1 MTAALLPIPY
11 LHGSIPPLFIMSH
24 YHRLGQIPRKRHTQF
39 RQPDGSLYSE
49 QLVGTLGF
57 HGVSSLLYHVH
68 PPTQIKHVGV
78 PKPFAPKLI
87 KDRPLQPEHL
97 RTLAQTSTGGDYLAA
112 RQTLLGNADVTMS
125 ICNPTDKRMD
135 YYYKNAQA
143 DEVIFVH
150 EGRGEL
156 WSQMGKVAFEPGD
169 YVVVPRTVIHQ
180 LHFEEGP
187 VRLMIIESFS
197 PVETVRRYR
206 NHFGQLLEH
215 SPYCER
221 DMRPPGELITEEFPE
236 GDYVIYTKKEGLLHE
251 LTYAHS
257 PFDVVGWD
265 GYFYPYAFSIH
276 DFEPITGRLHQPPPV
291 HQTFEGHN
299 YVICSFVPRLFDYH
313 PLSIPAPYNHS
324 NVDSDEVLYYV
335 AGNFMSRKGVDLA
348 SFTWHPTGLP
358 HGPHPGTV
366 EASIGKKETH
376 ELAVMLD
383 TFRPLYLTE
392 TALQYID
399 GRSPMSWN
407 PGFVPDPPRSA
418 DMMD

>member
-1 MTAALLPIPY
+1 MAY
-11 LHGSIPPLFIMSH
+11 

-49 QLVGTLGF
+49 QLVGTQGF

-68 PPTQIKHVGV
+68 PPTQIKHVGT
-78 PKPFAPKLI
+78 PKPYAPKLL

-150 EGRGEL
+150 EGSGEL
-156 WSQMGKVAFEPGD
+156 WSQLGKVVFEAGD

-180 LHFEEGP
+180 FHFNEGP
-187 VRLMIIESFS
+187 VRLMIVESFS

-221 DMRPPGELITEEFPE
+221 DIRPPSELIADDFPE
-236 GDYVIYTKKEGLLHE
+236 GDYVVHVKKEGLLHE
-251 LTYAHS
+251 LTYAHC

-313 PLSIPAPYNHS
+313 PLSIPAPYNHA

-376 ELAVMLD
+376 ELAVMVD

-392 TALQYID
+392 AALPYVD
-399 GRSPMSWN
+399 GRYPMSWN
-407 PGFVPDPPRSA
+407 PGFVPDPPKSA

>member
-1 MTAALLPIPY
+1 MAY
-11 LHGSIPPLFIMSH
+11 

-49 QLVGTLGF
+49 QLVGTQGF

-68 PPTQIKHVGV
+68 PPTQIKHVGT
-78 PKPFAPKLI
+78 PKPYAPKLL

-97 RTLAQTSTGGDYLAA
+97 RTLAQTTTGSDYLAA

-125 ICNPTDKRMD
+125 ICNPTELRMD

-150 EGRGEL
+150 EGSGEL
-156 WSQMGKVAFEPGD
+156 WSQLGKLVFEAGD

-180 LHFEEGP
+180 FHFNDGP
-187 VRLMIIESFS
+187 VRLLIIESFS

-221 DMRPPGELITEEFPE
+221 DIRPPSELLPHEQPE
-236 GDYVIYTKKEGLLHE
+236 GDYVVHVKKEGLLHE

-313 PLSIPAPYNHS
+313 PLSIPAPYNHA

-366 EASIGKKETH
+366 EASLGKKETH
-376 ELAVMLD
+376 ELAVMVD

-392 TALQYID
+392 AALPYVD
-399 GRSPMSWN
+399 GRYPMSWN
-407 PGFVPDPPRSA
+407 PGFVPDPPKSA

>member
-1 MTAALLPIPY
+1 MP
-11 LHGSIPPLFIMSH
+11 F

-39 RQPDGSLYSE
+39 RQPDGSLYAE
-49 QLVGTLGF
+49 QVVGTQGF
-57 HGVSSLLYHVH
+57 HGVSSLLYHRH
-68 PPTQIKHVGV
+68 PPTQIKHVGEPV
-78 PKPFAPKLI
+78 AYGYKLL
-87 KDRPLQPEHL
+87 KDRALRPEHL
-97 RTLAQTSTGGDYLAA
+97 RTLAQASTGPDYLSA
-112 RQTLLGNADVTMS
+112 RQTLMANADCSLS
-125 ICNPTDKRMD
+125 ICNPTARHMD

-156 WSQMGKVAFEPGD
+156 WSQLGIVAFEAGD

-180 LHFEEGP
+180 WRFEEGP
-187 VRLMIIESFS
+187 VRLLIIESFS

-221 DMRPPGELITEEFPE
+221 DIRPPAALVAGDFPE
-236 GDYVIYTKKEGLLHE
+236 GDYLVQVKKEGLLHP

-291 HQTFEGHN
+291 HQTFEARN
-299 YVICSFVPRLFDYH
+299 FVICSFVPRLFDYH
-313 PLSIPAPYNHS
+313 PLAIPAPYNHA

-366 EASIGKKETH
+366 EASLGKKETH
-376 ELAVMLD
+376 ELAVMVD

-392 TALQYID
+392 AALQYLD
-399 GRSPMSWN
+399 PGYPMSWN
-407 PGFVPDPPRSA
+407 PGYVPEPPRAA

>member
-1 MTAALLPIPY
+1 MAY
-11 LHGSIPPLFIMSH
+11 

-39 RQPDGSLYSE
+39 RQPDGSLYAE

-57 HGVSSLLYHVH
+57 HGVSSLLYHQH
-68 PPTQIKHVGV
+68 PPTQIKQVGEPRPTGV
-78 PKPFAPKLI
+78 KLL
-87 KDRPLQPEHL
+87 KDRPLSPEHL
-97 RTLAQTSTGGDYLAA
+97 RTLAQISTGGDYLAA

-125 ICNPTDKRMD
+125 ICNPTEKQMT
-135 YYYKNAQA
+135 YYYKNALA

-156 WSQMGKVAFEPGD
+156 WSQLGIVPFEPGD
-169 YVVVPRTVIHQ
+169 YLVVPRTIIHQ
-180 LHFEEGP
+180 LHFEDGP
-187 VRLMIIESFS
+187 VRLLIIESFS
-197 PVETVRRYR
+197 PVETCRRYR

-221 DMRPPGELITEEFPE
+221 DIRPPGELIKEEGE
-236 GDYVIYTKKEGLLHE
+236 GDYLVQVRKEGFLHQ

-335 AGNFMSRKGVDLA
+335 AGNFMSRRGVDLA
-348 SFTWHPTGLP
+348 SFTWHPSGIP

-392 TALQYID
+392 AALQYID
-399 GRSPMSWN
+399 PRYPMSWN
-407 PGFVPDPPRSA
+407 PDFVPDPPKSA

>member
-1 MTAALLPIPY
+1 MA
-11 LHGSIPPLFIMSH
+11 H
-24 YHRLGQIPRKRHTQF
+24 YQRLGQIPRKRHTQF
-39 RQPDGSLYSE
+39 RQPDGTLYSE

-68 PPTQIKHVGV
+68 PPTQIKHVGT
-78 PKPFAPKLI
+78 PKPYGAKLL

-97 RTLAQTSTGGDYLAA
+97 RTLAQVSTGGDYLAA

-125 ICNPTDKRMD
+125 ICNHTEKRMD
-135 YYYKNAQA
+135 YFYKNAQA

-169 YVVVPRTVIHQ
+169 YVVIPRTVIHQ
-180 LHFEEGP
+180 MHFEEGP
-187 VRLMIIESFS
+187 VRLLIIESFS

-221 DMRPPGELITEEFPE
+221 DMRPPSELITDEFPE
-236 GDYVIYTKKEGLLHE
+236 GDYVVYTKKENLLHE

-376 ELAVMLD
+376 ELAVMVD

-392 TALQYID
+392 AALPYVD
-399 GRSPMSWN
+399 PRYPMSWN
-407 PGFVPDPPRSA
+407 PGFVPDPPKSA

>member
-1 MTAALLPIPY
+1 
-11 LHGSIPPLFIMSH
+11 MSH

-39 RQPDGSLYSE
+39 RQPDGTLYSE

-68 PPTQIKHVGV
+68 PPTQIKHVGE
-78 PKPFAPKLI
+78 PRPYAPRLL

-97 RTLAQTSTGGDYLAA
+97 RTLAQTSTGGDYLTA

-125 ICNPTDKRMD
+125 ICNPTERRMD

-221 DMRPPGELITEEFPE
+221 DMRPPSELITDEFPE
-236 GDYVIYTKKEGLLHE
+236 GDYVVQVKKEGLLHQ

-313 PLSIPAPYNHS
+313 PLAIPAPYNHS

-392 TALQYID
+392 TALPYID
-399 GRSPMSWN
+399 ARYPMSWN
-407 PGFVPDPPRSA
+407 PGFVPDPPRAA
-418 DMMD
+418 DLMD